1 MNSTPLD
8 FDDAVKEI
16 ALTTIPTALEFENG
30 PKMDPVVVIQ
40 TYDAG
45 AWETFVDE
53 WIHSLKNEYSAVM
66 RPTGPGDKGIDV
78 AGFTDDQKLLGIW
91 DNHQCKHY
99 KNPLSFG
106 VIAPEIGK
114 ILWHSFNGVYVPPRS
129 CAFIAPKGPSTS
141 LGLLLAN
148 AENLKSEVLG
158 KWQKMISDKITSKQ
172 CVELTGGFET
182 YVNEFDFSIF
192 SAPSPRSVIEAHKKT
207 PYYPGRFG
215 GGLPSRPVAETP
227 PDDIGNH
234 EIEYTKKL
242 FDAYADHKG
251 QTVSSATDLNAWSN
265 LKEHFRR
272 SREAFYHA
280 ESLRVFVRE
289 KADPGTFASLQDEIF
304 DGVVD
309 TCESVHEDGFARV
322 VAVTGSAQSL
332 ALDAHPLNKNALPK
346 DRRGICHQLANDG
359 RLTWKK

>member
-1 MNSTPLD
+1 MNATPLD
-8 FDDAVKEI
+8 FDDAVKDL
-16 ALTTIPTALEFENG
+16 APTTIQTAQEFENG
-30 PKMDPVVVIQ
+30 PKIDPVLVIQ
-40 TYDAG
+40 TYDPG
-45 AWETFVDE
+45 AWESFIDE
-53 WIHSLKNEYSAVM
+53 WIHSLKSEYSAVM

-78 AGFTDDQKLLGIW
+78 AGFSDDKKLLGAW

-99 KNPLSFG
+99 KNPLSFS
-106 VIAPEIGK
+106 VVAPEIGK
-114 ILWHSFNGVYVPPRS
+114 ILWHSFNGTYTAPRS
-129 CAFIAPKGPSTS
+129 CAFIAPKGPSTT
-141 LGLLLAN
+141 LDLLFAN
-148 AENLKSEVLG
+148 ADKLKSEVIE
-158 KWQKMISDKITSKQ
+158 KWQKMIAEKITTTQ
-172 CVELTGGFET
+172 VVELSGDFVS
-182 YVNEFDFSIF
+182 YVNDFNFSIF

-227 PDDIGNH
+227 PEAIGSH
-234 EIEYTKKL
+234 EIAYTKKL

-251 QTVSSATDLNAWSN
+251 QEVASATDLNAWSN
-265 LKEHFRR
+265 LKEHFGR

-289 KADPGTFASLQDEIF
+289 KADPGTFESLQDEIY

-309 TCESVHEDGFARV
+309 TCEGVHADGYARV
-322 VAVTGSAQSL
+322 IAVTDSAQSL
-332 ALDAHPLNKNALPK
+332 ALDAHPLNKSALPK